1 MRPASS
7 DEVVDTAG
15 SEDELPVPVTVAEL
29 SVPVLLAVPLLSV
42 LLPVLLSVSVFF
54 AVVDVALALEESE
67 VEEIFGRPVSVVV
80 FCAVMVMASKESAK
94 AALVPVEMRI
104 AT

>member
-1 MRPASS
+1 M
-7 DEVVDTAG
+7 
-15 SEDELPVPVTVAEL
+15 
-29 SVPVLLAVPLLSV
+29 
-42 LLPVLLSVSVFF
+42 
-54 AVVDVALALEESE
+54 VDVALALEESE
-67 VEEIFGRPVSVVV
+67 VEEMFGSPVSVVAVSVVV